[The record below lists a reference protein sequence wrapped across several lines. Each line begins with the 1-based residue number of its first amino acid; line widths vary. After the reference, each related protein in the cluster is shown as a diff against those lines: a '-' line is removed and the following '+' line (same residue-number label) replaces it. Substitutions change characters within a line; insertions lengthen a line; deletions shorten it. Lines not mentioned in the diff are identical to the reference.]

1 MLQLLIVNQILQ
13 DHKVYKAL
21 SVVYVLDAFDLNTS
35 AKIFSI
41 YISTKVALSKI
52 LDSLENTMPSS
63 IKLPVKG
70 ENNAYINSINGL
82 FTNGL
87 LAYVTALNVNLSPL
101 ETFVNPLKYQTLV
114 IQ

>member
-1 MLQLLIVNQILQ
+1 
-13 DHKVYKAL
+13 
-21 SVVYVLDAFDLNTS
+21 
-35 AKIFSI
+35 
-41 YISTKVALSKI
+41 
-52 LDSLENTMPSS
+52 MPSS

-87 LAYVTALNVNLSPL
+87 LAYVTALNINSSPL